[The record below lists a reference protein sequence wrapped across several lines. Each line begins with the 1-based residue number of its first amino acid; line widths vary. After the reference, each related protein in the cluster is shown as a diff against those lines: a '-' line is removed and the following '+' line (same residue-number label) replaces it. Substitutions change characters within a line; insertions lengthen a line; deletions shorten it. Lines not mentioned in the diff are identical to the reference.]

1 MNVLANI
8 VQHIQPWGMG
18 AGLHADSC
26 IWS

>member
-1 MNVLANI
+1 
-8 VQHIQPWGMG
+8 MG